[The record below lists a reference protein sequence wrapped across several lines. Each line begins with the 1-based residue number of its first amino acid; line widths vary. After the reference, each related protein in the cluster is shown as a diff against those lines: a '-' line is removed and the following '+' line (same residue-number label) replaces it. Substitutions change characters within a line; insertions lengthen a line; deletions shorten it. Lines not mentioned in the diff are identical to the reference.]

1 MKYTLTTKTT
11 PGAGTQKTSLSEAA
25 RNLAP
30 LLADEKRPLLVALG
44 SILLNAVLNLCGPLL
59 VGHTI
64 DTYIQAKQYTGV
76 LVSAGMLLGMYLIAL
91 VSAYIQTSWMGGVGQ
106 RVLFKL
112 RNAIFLKLQELPVA
126 FFAQNKAGDLIS
138 RINNDTDKLNMFFSQ
153 TLMQFIGSMFIM
165 LGAGIFL
172 IVLHPRLGLAALL
185 PALLLLVFTQATSAW
200 IKRQNTKSL
209 QSTGG
214 LSSEIQES
222 LQNFKVIV
230 AFDRRDYFQKRFA
243 EINQQTYQT
252 AIGASLAN
260 TLFTPVFGFFSN
272 LAQLM
277 VLAYGLVLVLQGSF
291 TIGLLI
297 SFLAYVNNFYSP
309 LRQLAALWSSFQVA
323 LAGWERVSEIL
334 ALKTDLETIKDRPLH
349 PPSPSNA
356 ILAFQAVSFCYPDGK
371 EVLRNISFALEKGK
385 TYALV
390 GPTGG
395 GKTTTASLMARLYDP
410 TDGIITLGGRD
421 IRTYT
426 PAERSQKIGFILQ
439 EPFLFS
445 GTVGDN
451 LIYGNAE
458 YQGYTLSQLESLIS
472 ERGLSALIQ
481 RFEQGL
487 ATPIAHGGERMSL
500 GERQLIAFM
509 RAVLR
514 RPDILILDEATANVD
529 TLTEQLLEEILK
541 NLPHETTRI
550 IIAHRLNTI
559 EHADEIF
566 FVNGGEMTPAGSL
579 EHAVQLLMQEK
590 RAS

>member
-1 MKYTLTTKTT
+1 MRFQ
-11 PGAGTQKTSLSEAA
+11 PF
-25 RNLAP
+25 
-30 LLADEKRPLLVALG
+30 EKGFHFLG
-44 SILLNAVLNLCGPLL
+44 HN
-59 VGHTI
+59 
-64 DTYIQAKQYTGV
+64 
-76 LVSAGMLLGMYLIAL
+76 
-91 VSAYIQTSWMGGVGQ
+91 
-106 RVLFKL
+106 
-112 RNAIFLKLQELPVA
+112 
-126 FFAQNKAGDLIS
+126 
-138 RINNDTDKLNMFFSQ
+138 
-153 TLMQFIGSMFIM
+153 
-165 LGAGIFL
+165 
-172 IVLHPRLGLAALL
+172 
-185 PALLLLVFTQATSAW
+185 LLLLVFTQATSAW

-230 AFDRRDYFQKRFA
+230 AFDRRDYFRKRFT

-260 TLFTPVFGFFSN
+260 TLFTPVYGFFSN

-334 ALKTDLETIKDRPLH
+334 ALKTDLETIKDRALH
-349 PPSPSNA
+349 PPSPSSA

-410 TDGIITLGGRD
+410 TDGVVMLGGKD

-426 PAERSQKIGFILQ
+426 PVERSQKIGFILQ

-487 ATPIAHGGERMSL
+487 ATPIAQGGERMSL

>member
-1 MKYTLTTKTT
+1 MKYTLTTKSA
-11 PGAGTQKTSLSEAA
+11 PGTGQKASIKEAV
-25 RNLAP
+25 RNLMP
-30 LLADEKRPLLVALG
+30 LLADERRSLLVALTG
-44 SILLNAVLNLCGPLL
+44 MFLNAALNLCGPLL
-59 VGHTI
+59 VGYTI
-64 DTYIQAKQYTGV
+64 DVYIQAKQYTGV
-76 LVSAGMLLGMYLIAL
+76 LVLAGILLAMYVVAL
-91 VSAYIQTSWMGGVGQ
+91 VSGYIQTSWMGGVGQ

-138 RINNDTDKLNMFFSQ
+138 RINNDTDKLNQFFSQ
-153 TLMQFIGSMFIM
+153 TLMQFIGSIFIM
-165 LGAGIFL
+165 IGAGIFL
-172 IVLHPRLGLAALL
+172 ILLNLRLGLAALL
-185 PALLLLVFTQATSAW
+185 PALLLFIFTQVTSAW
-200 IKRQNTKSL
+200 VKHQNTKSL

-230 AFDRRDYFQKRFA
+230 AFDRRDYFRKRFA
-243 EINQQTYQT
+243 EINQQAYQT

-260 TLFTPVFGFFSN
+260 TLFTPVYGFFSN

-277 VLAYGLVLVLQGSF
+277 VLAYGLVLVAQGSF

-334 ALKTDLETIKDRPLH
+334 NLQTDLKVATESQTEHVASSHKTVL
-349 PPSPSNA
+349 S
-356 ILAFQAVSFCYPDGK
+356 FQNVSFRYPDGK
-371 EVLRNISFALEKGK
+371 DVLRDISFSLEQGK

-410 TDGIITLGGRD
+410 TQGTVTLHGKD
-421 IRTYT
+421 LRTYS
-426 PAERSQKIGFILQ
+426 PLERSRNIGFILQ
-439 EPFLFS
+439 EPFLFT

-451 LIYGNAE
+451 LIYGNQD
-458 YQGYTLSQLESLIS
+458 YQTYSLEQLESLM
-472 ERGLSALIQ
+472 RKHGLDKLVQ
-481 RFEQGL
+481 RFEKGL
-487 ATPIAHGGERMSL
+487 STPVTSGGERMSL

-514 RPDILILDEATANVD
+514 RPDIFILDEATANVD
-529 TLTEQLLEEILK
+529 TVTEQLLDEILK
-541 NLPHETTRI
+541 KLPRETTRV

-566 FVNGGEMTPAGSL
+566 FVNAGEVTPAGSL
-579 EHAVQLLMQEK
+579 DHAVELLMQGK
-590 RAS
+590 RST